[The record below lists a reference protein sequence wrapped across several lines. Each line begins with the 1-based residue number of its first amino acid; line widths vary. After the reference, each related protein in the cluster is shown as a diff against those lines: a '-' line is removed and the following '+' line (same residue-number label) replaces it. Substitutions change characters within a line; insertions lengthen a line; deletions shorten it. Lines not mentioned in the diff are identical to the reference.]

1 LSAHQASLR
10 GYRLAALGAVILAV
24 SASILACAAL
34 AYSAFERELRPEALR
49 KAETVGHVVDA
60 LADKA
65 MRFQLPLEKLP
76 GVNDLFDSLEKQNP
90 EITWMA
96 IRVDDKPIFARGQ
109 EAHAK
114 IAGGRVELPL
124 ITMGD
129 PAVLEIAVDPAWVAR
144 LFRDMALDMGVILL
158 VSLVISME
166 LAIYLTGAGDFR
178 GVAVLQNALHAAASG
193 NFRGVTTTDSARG
206 EARTLLAALASAV
219 DTLAMKRALLAAA
232 IARRWPR
239 RHADAGERERLRA
252 ALARLRAATR
262 EYALPTAPVPDVG
275 RVDASNVLGAM
286 RAPFFLFLFSE
297 DLSRSFLPLYAGA
310 LPVGPFAIPV
320 HLVVSLPIS
329 IFMLIVALSQPT
341 LGTWSE
347 RVGRRRAFLA
357 GGLMGAAAH
366 LASAG
371 AGSLS
376 ELLVLRAIAGFAWA
390 VAFVA
395 AQGFVIDHT
404 DRATR
409 TRGLATFV
417 GIIMAASICG
427 PPMGGLLADGV
438 GPRWTFAIAG
448 LLATGA
454 TLLAWRDLPRALAA
468 RRAVRQVRP
477 RDYAAA
483 LANPRFAALLAL
495 AAIPAKVIVIAFC
508 FYLVPLYVAESGHNA
523 AMAGRIIM
531 LYSVM
536 MVLGVPITTE
546 VVERIQRTRHTQPH
560 VAFVAGGLVVSGFAG
575 LLMLMPL
582 GLWGATALV
591 FLLGIAQAMSIAPQS
606 AMVADVSAADMNR
619 LGESAIYGVYRLIE
633 RLGNAM
639 GPVIAAFLL
648 QVFGFHTAFAA
659 IGATVLVCGI
669 AFYAT
674 FRNGVEPAAD
684 RKEARA

>member
-1 LSAHQASLR
+1 MSAYHATLR
-10 GYRLAALGAVILAV
+10 GYRLAALGVVILAV
-24 SASILACAAL
+24 SASILAVAAL

-49 KAETVGHVVDA
+49 KAETIGHVVDA

-65 MRFQLPLEKLP
+65 MRYQLPLAKLP
-76 GVNDLFDSLEKQNP
+76 GVEELFTSLEKQNP

-96 IRVDDKPIFARGQ
+96 ILVDDKPIFSRGQ

-114 IAGGRVELPL
+114 LTGNRVELPL
-124 ITMGD
+124 ITMDD
-129 PAVLEIAVDPAWVAR
+129 PAVLEIAVDPAWVAHI
-144 LFRDMALDMGVILL
+144 FREMALDMAVILL

-178 GVAVLQNALHAAASG
+178 GVAVLQGSLRSAAAG
-193 NFRGVTTTDSARG
+193 NFRAVATSSAARG
-206 EARTLLAALASAV
+206 EARALLATLASAV
-219 DTLAMKRALLAAA
+219 DALAARRAQLAEA
-232 IARRWPR
+232 IARRWPK
-239 RHADAGERERLRA
+239 RHADPQVRETLRA
-252 ALARLRAATR
+252 TLARLRAATR
-262 EYALPTAPVPDVG
+262 EYALPSAPVPDAG

-297 DLSRSFLPLYAGA
+297 DLSRSFLPLFAGS
-310 LPVGPFAIPV
+310 LPVGPIAIPV

-329 IFMLIVALSQPT
+329 LFMLIVALSQPT

-357 GGLMGAAAH
+357 GGITGAAAH
-366 LASAG
+366 LASAA
-371 AGSLS
+371 AGSLM

-404 DRATR
+404 DRNTR

-427 PPMGGLLADGV
+427 PPMGGLLADGL
-438 GPRWTFAIAG
+438 GPRWTFLIAG
-448 LLATGA
+448 LLAAGA
-454 TLLAWRDLPRALAA
+454 TLLAWRDLPRALFVKHAPKPA
-468 RRAVRQVRP
+468 TV
-477 RDYAAA
+477 RDYARA

-495 AAIPAKVIVIAFC
+495 AAIPAKVIVIAYC
-508 FYLVPLYVAESGHNA
+508 FYLVPLYVNESGYNA

-531 LYSVM
+531 LYSLM

-546 VVERIQRTRHTQPH
+546 VVERIQRVRHTRPH
-560 VAFVAGGLVVSGFAG
+560 AIFVAGGLVVSGLAG

-582 GLWGATALV
+582 GLWGATVLV

-606 AMVADVSAADMNR
+606 AMVADVSAADMGR
-619 LGESAIYGVYRLIE
+619 LGESAIYGVYRMIE

-648 QVFGFHTAFAA
+648 QVSGFHAAFAA
-659 IGATVLVCGI
+659 IGASVLVCGV
-669 AFYAT
+669 AFYAM
-674 FRNGVEPAAD
+674 FRNETGTKPA
-684 RKEARA
+684 EVRA

>member
-1 LSAHQASLR
+1 
-10 GYRLAALGAVILAV
+10 
-24 SASILACAAL
+24 
-34 AYSAFERELRPEALR
+34 
-49 KAETVGHVVDA
+49 
-60 LADKA
+60 
-65 MRFQLPLEKLP
+65 
-76 GVNDLFDSLEKQNP
+76 
-90 EITWMA
+90 
-96 IRVDDKPIFARGQ
+96 
-109 EAHAK
+109 
-114 IAGGRVELPL
+114 
-124 ITMGD
+124 
-129 PAVLEIAVDPAWVAR
+129 
-144 LFRDMALDMGVILL
+144 
-158 VSLVISME
+158 
-166 LAIYLTGAGDFR
+166 
-178 GVAVLQNALHAAASG
+178 VAVLQNALRAAAAG
-193 NFRGVTTTDSARG
+193 DFRSVTTTTGARG
-206 EARTLLAALASAV
+206 GARTLLASLASAV
-219 DTLAMKRALLAAA
+219 DTLAMKRALLASA

-239 RHADAGERERLRA
+239 RNADAGERESLRA

-262 EYALPTAPVPDVG
+262 EYALPDGPVPDAG
-275 RVDASNVLGAM
+275 RVDATNVLGAM

-297 DLSRSFLPLYAGA
+297 DLSRSFLPLYAGS

-329 IFMLIVALSQPT
+329 IFMLIVALSQPS

-357 GGLMGAAAH
+357 GGVVGAAAH
-366 LASAG
+366 LASAA

-404 DRATR
+404 DRDTR

-427 PPMGGLLADGV
+427 PPMGGLLADGL
-438 GPRWTFAIAG
+438 GPRWTFAIAA

-454 TLLAWRDLPRALAA
+454 TLLAWRDLPRHVVMRLAKEA
-468 RRAVRQVRP
+468 SV

-546 VVERIQRTRHTQPH
+546 VVERIQRARHTRPH
-560 VAFVAGGLVVSGFAG
+560 AIFVAGGLVVSGAAG

-582 GLWGATALV
+582 GLWGATMLV

-606 AMVADVSAADMNR
+606 AMVAEVSGADMNR

-648 QVFGFHTAFAA
+648 QVAGFHAAFAW
-659 IGATVLVCGI
+659 IGAAVLLCGI

-674 FRNGVEPAAD
+674 FRNGMQAGAP
-684 RKEARA
+684 RPGARS

>member
-1 LSAHQASLR
+1 MSAYQASLR

-34 AYSAFERELRPEALR
+34 AYSAFDRELRPEALR
-49 KAETVGHVVDA
+49 KAETVGRVVDA

-65 MRFQLPLEKLP
+65 MRYQLPLQKLP
-76 GVNDLFDSLEKQNP
+76 GVDELFDTLEKQNP

-96 IRVDDKPIFARGQ
+96 ILVDDKPVFARGQ
-109 EAHAK
+109 EAHGK
-114 IAGGRVELPL
+114 LAGNRVELPL
-124 ITMGD
+124 ITMDD
-129 PAVLEIAVDPAWVAR
+129 PAVLEIAVDPAWVAHI
-144 LFRDMALDMGVILL
+144 FREMALDMAVILL

-178 GVAVLQNALHAAASG
+178 GVAVLQNTLRAAAAG
-193 NFRGVTTTDSARG
+193 DFRGVATTSVARG
-206 EARTLLAALASAV
+206 EARALLGTIASAV
-219 DTLAMKRALLAAA
+219 DTLAMKRALIAAA

-239 RHADAGERERLRA
+239 RHGDPALRESLRA

-262 EYALPTAPVPDVG
+262 EYALPAGPVPDAG

-297 DLSRSFLPLYAGA
+297 DLSRSFLPLFAGS
-310 LPVGPFAIPV
+310 LPVGPIAIPV

-329 IFMLIVALSQPT
+329 LFMLIVALSQPT

-357 GGLMGAAAH
+357 GGITGAAAH
-366 LASAG
+366 LASAA
-371 AGSLS
+371 AGSLT
-376 ELLVLRAIAGFAWA
+376 ELLVLRGIAGFAWA

-404 DRATR
+404 DRNTR

-427 PPMGGLLADGV
+427 PPMGGLLADGL
-438 GPRWTFAIAG
+438 GPRWTFFLAA
-448 LLATGA
+448 LLAAGA
-454 TLLAWRDLPRALAA
+454 TLLAWRDLPRGLAPKRALREAS
-468 RRAVRQVRP
+468 V
-477 RDYAAA
+477 RDYARA

-495 AAIPAKVIVIAFC
+495 AAIPAKIIVIAFC

-546 VVERIQRTRHTQPH
+546 VVERIQRARHTRPD
-560 VAFVAGGLVVSGFAG
+560 AIFVAGGLVVSGFAG
-575 LLMLMPL
+575 LLMLLPL

-606 AMVADVSAADMNR
+606 AMVADVSADDMNR
-619 LGESAIYGVYRLIE
+619 LGESAIYGVYRMVE

-648 QVFGFHTAFAA
+648 QMSGFNAAFAA
-659 IGATVLVCGI
+659 IGAAVLLCGI

-674 FRNGVEPAAD
+674 FRKATQPAGV
-684 RKEARA
+684 RA

>member
-1 LSAHQASLR
+1 LSTPQAGLR
-10 GYRLAALGAVILAV
+10 GYRLLALGAVILAV

-49 KAETVGHVVDA
+49 KAETVGRVVDA

-65 MRFQLPLEKLP
+65 MRYQLPLEKLE
-76 GVNDLFDSLEKQNP
+76 GVNDLFDTLEKQNP

-114 IAGGRVELPL
+114 LADNRVELPL
-124 ITMGD
+124 ITMSD
-129 PAVLEIAVDPAWVAR
+129 PAVLEIAVDPEWVAH
-144 LFRDMALDMGVILL
+144 LFREMALDMGVILL

-178 GVAVLQNALHAAASG
+178 GVAVLQSALRAAAAG
-193 NFRGVTTTDSARG
+193 DFRGVTTTADARG
-206 EARTLLAALASAV
+206 GARTLLAALASAV
-219 DTLAMKRALLAAA
+219 DTLALKRALLAAA

-239 RHADAGERERLRA
+239 RNADPRVRESLRA
-252 ALARLRAATR
+252 SLARLRAATR
-262 EYALPTAPVPDVG
+262 EYALPNAPVPDAG
-275 RVDASNVLGAM
+275 RADATNVLGAM

-297 DLSRSFLPLYAGA
+297 DLSRSFLPLYAGS

-357 GGLMGAAAH
+357 GGIVAAAAH
-366 LASAG
+366 LSSAG
-371 AGSLS
+371 AASLS

-395 AQGFVIDHT
+395 AQGFVIDST
-404 DRATR
+404 NRDTR

-427 PPMGGLLADGV
+427 PPMGGLLADGL
-438 GPRWTFAIAG
+438 GPRWTFAIAA

-454 TLLAWRDLPRALAA
+454 TLLAWRDLPRQLAD
-468 RRAVRQVRP
+468 RRPVRQASV

-546 VVERIQRTRHTQPH
+546 VVERIQRARHTRPH
-560 VAFVAGGLVVSGFAG
+560 AIFVAGGLVVSG
-575 LLMLMPL
+575 L

-606 AMVADVSAADMNR
+606 AMVAEVSGADMGR

-648 QVFGFHTAFAA
+648 QAAGFHAAFAA
-659 IGATVLVCGI
+659 IGASVLLCGI

-674 FRNGVEPAAD
+674 FRNGTQTDA
-684 RKEARA
+684 ARAGARP

>member
-1 LSAHQASLR
+1 MSARAPSL
-10 GYRLAALGAVILAV
+10 GAYRLGALGAVVLAV
-24 SASILACAAL
+24 SASILACATL

-49 KAETVGHVVDA
+49 KAETVGRAVDA

-65 MRFQLPLEKLP
+65 MRYQLPLEKLP
-76 GVNDLFDSLEKQNP
+76 GMEELFDGLEKQNP

-96 IRVDDKPIFARGQ
+96 IRVDDKLVFARGN
-109 EAHAK
+109 EAN
-114 IAGGRVELPL
+114 AGPQDSRVELPL

-129 PAVLEIAVDPAWVAR
+129 PALLEIGVDPAWVAH
-144 LFRDMALDMGVILL
+144 LFREMALDMAVILL

-166 LAIYLTGAGDFR
+166 LALYLTGAGDFR
-178 GVAVLQNALHAAASG
+178 TASVLQGSLRAAAAG
-193 NFRGVTTTDSARG
+193 DFRAVTTVATARG
-206 EARTLLAALASAV
+206 EARALFASLASAV

-232 IARRWPR
+232 IARLWPR
-239 RHADAGERERLRA
+239 RHADPR
-252 ALARLRAATR
+252 ARLRLHASLDRLRVAAR
-262 EYALPTAPVPDVG
+262 ACALPITPVPDAG

-297 DLSRSFLPLYAGA
+297 DLSRSFLPLYAGS

-357 GGLMGAAAH
+357 GGIVGAAAH
-366 LASAG
+366 LASAA
-371 AGSLS
+371 AGSLA
-376 ELLVLRAIAGFAWA
+376 ELLVLRALAGFAWA

-404 DRATR
+404 GRDTR

-427 PPMGGLLADGV
+427 PPMGGLLADGL

-454 TLLAWRDLPRALAA
+454 TLLAWRELPRTAPGRGPA
-468 RRAVRQVRP
+468 RVLKA
-477 RDYAAA
+477 RDYVAA
-483 LANPRFAALLAL
+483 LANARFAALLAL

-536 MVLGVPITTE
+536 MVLGVPLTTE
-546 VVERIQRTRHTQPH
+546 VVERIQRARQARPH
-560 VAFVAGGLVVSGFAG
+560 ATFVAGGLVVSGLAG
-575 LLMLMPL
+575 LVMLVPL

-591 FLLGIAQAMSIAPQS
+591 LLLGIAQAMSIAPQS
-606 AMVADVSAADMNR
+606 AMVADVSAADMGR
-619 LGESAIYGVYRLIE
+619 LGESAIYGVYRLVE

-648 QVFGFHTAFAA
+648 QVAGFHAAFAV
-659 IGATVLVCGI
+659 IGASVLACGI
-669 AFYAT
+669 AFYAV
-674 FRNGVEPAAD
+674 FRGGTGAAHTA
-684 RKEARA
+684 ARP